1 MATSRQFA
9 YNNSD
14 LIPGTIQVGNLSVGV
29 PTSGF
34 TSSPQFWSGPDEEL
48 GYVIASPT
56 SGNTQPTPIF
66 IEAPSGQMNC
76 STIYKGTDI
85 QLSNNNQ
92 TAYQAFGYQMSV
104 LTNTFIDKNDRVMF
118 SVLSTT
124 LQPLTL
130 PQSRFVGV
138 GKTTMNYQG
147 DPYGGYPGNDT
158 QSIGINAIGEYY
170 YNGSVVQSGL
180 PTWASGD
187 IVDIAISHGQWWW
200 IRVNGGDWNNNPVAN
215 PETNTSGLLMNG
227 LVNCY
232 PVLCPGYEGTMTIQ
246 NTATYGTPVGF
257 TLFGVNE
264 NASVYFNRTKTLTE
278 EAFIDLSEYV
288 SNKNGTPQ
296 TFTTGNQASAWLT
309 NNGFWNSWV
318 GVSNNII
325 IEGVYYPGSV
335 NASYT
340 ATASYPLDVDMKV
353 NFQNT
358 LGTISGSPLVLSGS
372 VEILA
377 GSTTG
382 YEQLTVDYNYNN
394 LTDESSFGNVSFDIT
409 GTTEYGFTVEAS
421 SGTTFD
427 VTPTPTPSVTPPV
440 TPSVTTT
447 NTPTLPTPGSI
458 LFSDGGNYGVI
469 PTITP
474 VIAPGS
480 NTFTV
485 EGWINMTQNPS
496 VGYGG
501 YIPSLIGDG
510 GINGGL
516 NWGFGP
522 SYDRKIT
529 LYCFNDDPGQ
539 FSVYGNT
546 VMDLN
551 KWYHVAVSVNS
562 GVPSLFVDGVLQ
574 TNNFTTDKTTFQIQG
589 SLYGLILGQ
598 FPNDYFYG
606 YASNLR
612 ITDNQALYTES
623 FTPSTSSLTTTSQG
637 AVSSNVN
644 LLLNTFYGAD
654 YLVDS
659 SHNNYTVNISGLVQ
673 SYEFNPFTSIPNP
686 YVHYDATVA
695 SSLTVVGSNV
705 TQWNDISGNGYNL
718 TIGAGTGP
726 TISAIGP
733 NQALFF
739 NTTKL
744 IRNLVPLTTE
754 VTVLM
759 SLIYS
764 PSGSIGSWGNFMH
777 HGDHDYD
784 WSIRRNYNSNFI
796 QMHTDNNND
805 SALNVPVSNNNIYV
819 MVGRITQ
826 SGGSTNLV
834 ESWLYNKTG
843 ASNSTSNTIPKSIV
857 AGNKTL
863 YVGGSDVNEYSNSVI
878 GEIMYYNSSLSNSDL
893 QTAVTYMK
901 DKWFATAPT
910 PTPTPTVTQTP
921 TVTVT
926 PTNTVTPTKTSVT
939 PTPTSTPGTGPTPV
953 LDLDAANYS
962 ALPVNGSTV
971 AGTGGYTVTMTNAN
985 SSMSWNSSNGGV
997 FRKSTGN
1004 GTDQLIVSG
1013 INYSSGTQ
1021 PYTVFMAYKASPTVP
1036 GRILGA
1042 NSANPDWNLGTYYAY
1057 KNEYYPGGPV
1067 NFMSDAT
1074 DTAWNFIW
1082 GIGNGTNLSQLYI
1095 ATSTAPTAVY
1105 KTANFV
1111 GGFNGLRL
1119 FGRYQNA
1126 TTSNELQTGDIGFVK
1141 VYNSVLT
1148 LSQIQTLH
1156 STYKTRFGY

>member
-14 LIPGTIQVGNLSVGV
+14 LIPGTIQVGDLSVGV

-440 TPSVTTT
+440 TPSVTT
-447 NTPTLPTPGSI
+447 
-458 LFSDGGNYGVI
+458 
-469 PTITP
+469 
-474 VIAPGS
+474 
-480 NTFTV
+480 
-485 EGWINMTQNPS
+485 
-496 VGYGG
+496 
-501 YIPSLIGDG
+501 
-510 GINGGL
+510 
-516 NWGFGP
+516 
-522 SYDRKIT
+522 
-529 LYCFNDDPGQ
+529 
-539 FSVYGNT
+539 
-546 VMDLN
+546 
-551 KWYHVAVSVNS
+551 
-562 GVPSLFVDGVLQ
+562 
-574 TNNFTTDKTTFQIQG
+574 
-589 SLYGLILGQ
+589 
-598 FPNDYFYG
+598 
-606 YASNLR
+606 
-612 ITDNQALYTES
+612 
-623 FTPSTSSLTTTSQG
+623 
-637 AVSSNVN
+637 
-644 LLLNTFYGAD
+644 
-654 YLVDS
+654 
-659 SHNNYTVNISGLVQ
+659 
-673 SYEFNPFTSIPNP
+673 P

-733 NQALFF
+733 NRALFF
-739 NTTKL
+739 NRTKL

-843 ASNSTSNTIPKSIV
+843 ASNSTSNIIPKSIV

-901 DKWFATAPT
+901 DKWFATGPT

-939 PTPTSTPGTGPTPV
+939 PTPTSTLGAGPTPV

-985 SSMSWNSSNGGV
+985 SSMSWNSSNGGI

-1067 NFMSDAT
+1067 NFLNDAT